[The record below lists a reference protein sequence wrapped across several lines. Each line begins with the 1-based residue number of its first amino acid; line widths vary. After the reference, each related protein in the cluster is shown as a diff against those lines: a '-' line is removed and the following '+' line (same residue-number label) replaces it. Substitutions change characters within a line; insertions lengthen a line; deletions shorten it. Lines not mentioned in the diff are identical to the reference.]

1 MKRERICLIIAC
13 LLSFALTTGIM
24 EWRMEVVHAE
34 IAQTQ
39 KTLAEEVFRFHVIA
53 ESNSVKDQRIKLHV
67 RDTVLSYMKSQMPET
82 ERKSAQLTKDWVKK
96 HQKELVKT
104 ADEVLKKE
112 GVSYRAQAKVTSCYF
127 PDKRYGDIIF
137 PEGEYEALRITLGS
151 GKGHNWWC
159 VLYPSLCFTNA
170 TCAVVDE
177 DGKKEL
183 KEALSAEE
191 YEMVTAASEFK
202 IKWFFFGNSDKTR
215 RITLPGIVNYFQD
228 CSTFQSEDLG
238 LGIMHCSE
246 RKRAWILSSWQVVVE
261 RYPEIG
267 EKIQTS
273 TWATDFKGLFG
284 ERNFCM
290 TDENGNDVAYA
301 NSLWVYMDIERGRPA
316 RPDESEIAP
325 YGTGEPYEM
334 TYESRKI
341 PLPTESE
348 ELESFPVRRYHIDT
362 NEHVNNCQYVQM
374 ALESLPKD
382 KEVHQ
387 MRVEYKKSAVYG
399 DMIYP
404 RIAAEDDRTVVELC
418 DENAKPY
425 AVIEFRFA

>member
-24 EWRMEVVHAE
+24 ERRMEVVHAE

-177 DGKKEL
+177 DGTKEL
-183 KEALSAEE
+183 KEALSSEE

-202 IKWFFFGNSDKTR
+202 IKWFFFGNSDKNTEEEH
-215 RITLPGIVNYFQD
+215 I
-228 CSTFQSEDLG
+228 
-238 LGIMHCSE
+238 
-246 RKRAWILSSWQVVVE
+246 K
-261 RYPEIG
+261 
-267 EKIQTS
+267 
-273 TWATDFKGLFG
+273 
-284 ERNFCM
+284 
-290 TDENGNDVAYA
+290 
-301 NSLWVYMDIERGRPA
+301 
-316 RPDESEIAP
+316 ES
-325 YGTGEPYEM
+325 
-334 TYESRKI
+334 
-341 PLPTESE
+341 
-348 ELESFPVRRYHIDT
+348 D
-362 NEHVNNCQYVQM
+362 
-374 ALESLPKD
+374 
-382 KEVHQ
+382 
-387 MRVEYKKSAVYG
+387 
-399 DMIYP
+399 
-404 RIAAEDDRTVVELC
+404 
-418 DENAKPY
+418 
-425 AVIEFRFA
+425 

>member
-24 EWRMEVVHAE
+24 ERRMEVVHAE

-53 ESNSVKDQRIKLHV
+53 
-67 RDTVLSYMKSQMPET
+67 DTVLSYMKSQMPET

-137 PEGEYEALRITLGS
+137 PEGKYEALRITLGS

-191 YEMVTAASEFK
+191 YEMVSAASEFK
-202 IKWFFFGNSDKTR
+202 IKWFFFGNSDKNTEEEH
-215 RITLPGIVNYFQD
+215 T
-228 CSTFQSEDLG
+228 
-238 LGIMHCSE
+238 
-246 RKRAWILSSWQVVVE
+246 K
-261 RYPEIG
+261 
-267 EKIQTS
+267 
-273 TWATDFKGLFG
+273 
-284 ERNFCM
+284 
-290 TDENGNDVAYA
+290 
-301 NSLWVYMDIERGRPA
+301 
-316 RPDESEIAP
+316 ES
-325 YGTGEPYEM
+325 
-334 TYESRKI
+334 
-341 PLPTESE
+341 
-348 ELESFPVRRYHIDT
+348 D
-362 NEHVNNCQYVQM
+362 
-374 ALESLPKD
+374 
-382 KEVHQ
+382 
-387 MRVEYKKSAVYG
+387 
-399 DMIYP
+399 
-404 RIAAEDDRTVVELC
+404 
-418 DENAKPY
+418 
-425 AVIEFRFA
+425 

>member
-24 EWRMEVVHAE
+24 ERRMEVVHAE

-67 RDTVLSYMKSQMPET
+67 RDTVLSYMTDHHAIIPTMEIAKADLAALPET

-202 IKWFFFGNSDKTR
+202 IKWFFFGNSDKNTEEEH
-215 RITLPGIVNYFQD
+215 T
-228 CSTFQSEDLG
+228 
-238 LGIMHCSE
+238 
-246 RKRAWILSSWQVVVE
+246 K
-261 RYPEIG
+261 
-267 EKIQTS
+267 
-273 TWATDFKGLFG
+273 
-284 ERNFCM
+284 
-290 TDENGNDVAYA
+290 
-301 NSLWVYMDIERGRPA
+301 
-316 RPDESEIAP
+316 ES
-325 YGTGEPYEM
+325 
-334 TYESRKI
+334 
-341 PLPTESE
+341 
-348 ELESFPVRRYHIDT
+348 D
-362 NEHVNNCQYVQM
+362 
-374 ALESLPKD
+374 
-382 KEVHQ
+382 
-387 MRVEYKKSAVYG
+387 
-399 DMIYP
+399 
-404 RIAAEDDRTVVELC
+404 
-418 DENAKPY
+418 
-425 AVIEFRFA
+425 

>member
-24 EWRMEVVHAE
+24 ERRMEVVHAE

-137 PEGEYEALRITLGS
+137 P
-151 GKGHNWWC
+151 
-159 VLYPSLCFTNA
+159 SLCFTNA

-202 IKWFFFGNSDKTR
+202 IKWFFFGNSDKNTEEEH
-215 RITLPGIVNYFQD
+215 T
-228 CSTFQSEDLG
+228 
-238 LGIMHCSE
+238 
-246 RKRAWILSSWQVVVE
+246 K
-261 RYPEIG
+261 
-267 EKIQTS
+267 
-273 TWATDFKGLFG
+273 
-284 ERNFCM
+284 
-290 TDENGNDVAYA
+290 
-301 NSLWVYMDIERGRPA
+301 
-316 RPDESEIAP
+316 ES
-325 YGTGEPYEM
+325 
-334 TYESRKI
+334 
-341 PLPTESE
+341 
-348 ELESFPVRRYHIDT
+348 D
-362 NEHVNNCQYVQM
+362 
-374 ALESLPKD
+374 
-382 KEVHQ
+382 
-387 MRVEYKKSAVYG
+387 
-399 DMIYP
+399 
-404 RIAAEDDRTVVELC
+404 
-418 DENAKPY
+418 
-425 AVIEFRFA
+425 

>member
-24 EWRMEVVHAE
+24 ERRMEVVHAE

-53 ESNSVKDQRIKLHV
+53 ESNSVKDQRIKLRV

-82 ERKSAQLTKDWVKK
+82 EQKSVQLTKDWVKK

-112 GVSYRAQAKVTSCYF
+112 GVSYRAQAKVMTCYF

-202 IKWFFFGNSDKTR
+202 IKWFFFGNSDKNTEEAH
-215 RITLPGIVNYFQD
+215 T
-228 CSTFQSEDLG
+228 
-238 LGIMHCSE
+238 
-246 RKRAWILSSWQVVVE
+246 K
-261 RYPEIG
+261 
-267 EKIQTS
+267 
-273 TWATDFKGLFG
+273 
-284 ERNFCM
+284 
-290 TDENGNDVAYA
+290 
-301 NSLWVYMDIERGRPA
+301 
-316 RPDESEIAP
+316 ES
-325 YGTGEPYEM
+325 
-334 TYESRKI
+334 
-341 PLPTESE
+341 
-348 ELESFPVRRYHIDT
+348 D
-362 NEHVNNCQYVQM
+362 
-374 ALESLPKD
+374 
-382 KEVHQ
+382 
-387 MRVEYKKSAVYG
+387 
-399 DMIYP
+399 
-404 RIAAEDDRTVVELC
+404 
-418 DENAKPY
+418 
-425 AVIEFRFA
+425 